1 MTLCGA
7 AQAQAPFP
15 TKPVRVIV
23 ASGPAGAMDAI
34 ARVMATKLS
43 EALGQP
49 VIVDNRGGANG
60 AVAAELTAKSP
71 PDGHTLM
78 MGGNG
83 NLAIAP
89 FINKNLGYDPLK
101 DLAPVTSIGSAAL
114 VLVVH
119 PTLPVKTVKEFIA
132 LAKARPGQ
140 LSYGTPG
147 IGSGQH
153 LAGSLF
159 QNMAKIDLL
168 HVPYKGGGLASADLM
183 AGNTQAGFSSVTSTA
198 PYVSQGKVRPLA
210 VTAKERSK
218 VYPQLPTIS
227 EAGLPGYEAQNWY
240 GLVVPAKTP
249 EPVVARLN
257 KEIVQIF
264 QLPQSREPLLKLGI
278 DVGTGTPEAFGKYM
292 KSEYDKWGRVIR
304 EAGIK
309 E

>member
-1 MTLCGA
+1 
-7 AQAQAPFP
+7 
-15 TKPVRVIV
+15 
-23 ASGPAGAMDAI
+23 
-34 ARVMATKLS
+34 
-43 EALGQP
+43 
-49 VIVDNRGGANG
+49 
-60 AVAAELTAKSP
+60 
-71 PDGHTLM
+71 
-78 MGGNG
+78 
-83 NLAIAP
+83 
-89 FINKNLGYDPLK
+89 
-101 DLAPVTSIGSAAL
+101 
-114 VLVVH
+114 
-119 PTLPVKTVKEFIA
+119 
-132 LAKARPGQ
+132 
-140 LSYGTPG
+140 
-147 IGSGQH
+147 
-153 LAGSLF
+153 
-159 QNMAKIDLL
+159 
-168 HVPYKGGGLASADLM
+168 
-183 AGNTQAGFSSVTSTA
+183 
-198 PYVSQGKVRPLA
+198 VSQGKVRPLA